1 MCNLWHNLQL
11 LDVGQNLVE
20 VEVADERFKDV
31 KGVIRSCKSKK
42 NRRHNG
48 HKNKDKRKNNDL

>member
-11 LDVGQNLVE
+11 LDGGQNLVE

-42 NRRHNG
+42 NRQ
-48 HKNKDKRKNNDL
+48 HKNKDKKTNNDL